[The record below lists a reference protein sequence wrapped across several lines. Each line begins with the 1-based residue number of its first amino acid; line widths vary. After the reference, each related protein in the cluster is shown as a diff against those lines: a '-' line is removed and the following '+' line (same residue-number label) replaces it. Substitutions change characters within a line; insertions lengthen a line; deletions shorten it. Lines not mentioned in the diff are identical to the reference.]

1 MIVPNKNASTYTTN
15 REPFKGSNTW
25 GEWLTEKLY
34 VVYSYGRHFPLFVWD
49 EDIAMWFAND
59 DKYSRSTSKHRTQ
72 LRPNTDKLECINTQQ
87 IRSLVSAGSVK
98 EWTIEKARA

>member
-1 MIVPNKNASTYTTN
+1 MIVPNKNADAYTTN

-25 GEWLTEKLY
+25 GEWLTKSLY

-49 EDIAMWFAND
+49 NDVQMWFANA
-59 DKYSRSTSKHRTQ
+59 DKYSRSTSKHRAQ
-72 LRPNTDKLECINTQQ
+72 LRPNTDKLECMNTQQ
-87 IRSLVSAGSVK
+87 IRSLVSAGGVK